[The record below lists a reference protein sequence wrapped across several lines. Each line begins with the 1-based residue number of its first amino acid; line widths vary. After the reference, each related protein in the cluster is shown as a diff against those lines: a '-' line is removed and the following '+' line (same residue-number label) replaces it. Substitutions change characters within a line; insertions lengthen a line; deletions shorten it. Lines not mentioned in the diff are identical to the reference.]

1 MTFQIRFS
9 FLRFMSSKSILAVN
23 YPIIN
28 VSASV
33 SSHIET
39 VSIFVILYF
48 AIQKIIMID
57 IFCVALHL

>member
-1 MTFQIRFS
+1 
-9 FLRFMSSKSILAVN
+9 MSSKSILAVN